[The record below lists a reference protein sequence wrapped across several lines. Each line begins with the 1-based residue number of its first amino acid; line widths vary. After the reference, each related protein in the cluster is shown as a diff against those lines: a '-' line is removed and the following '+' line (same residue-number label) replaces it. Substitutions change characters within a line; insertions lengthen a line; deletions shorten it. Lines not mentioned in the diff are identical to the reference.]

1 MVVEK
6 PPTPKTEQAV
16 KQKKPAPLANHKIPK
31 PEIKIESLQGH
42 QVSSM
47 SLSSIKRKKDWIQQ
61 KKPTKVAQE
70 EQPSEAFTE
79 ANLLEFWNTYQ
90 QMKYDKGNQN
100 IASLLKISTPVLVD
114 ETTVHF
120 NVPSDLNK
128 VELEREFTEFVPYL
142 RSSIKNYE
150 LSVHVIVDEQTE
162 KNFIYTADEK
172 YERLKEI
179 NPVIDL
185 LRKEFDLDI

>member
-1 MVVEK
+1 M
-6 PPTPKTEQAV
+6 QAV
-16 KQKKPAPLANHKIPK
+16 NQEDVVTPSIQRIPK
-31 PEIKIESLQGH
+31 PEIKIDTLQAH